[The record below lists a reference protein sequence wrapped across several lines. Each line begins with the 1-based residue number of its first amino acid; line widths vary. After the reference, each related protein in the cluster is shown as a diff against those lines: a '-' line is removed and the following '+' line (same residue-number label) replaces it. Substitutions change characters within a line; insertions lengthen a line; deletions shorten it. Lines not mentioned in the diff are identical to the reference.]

1 MKIATPRLPC
11 LAQAFLRSSSGWPS
25 NSQCSVMEFTYC
37 CELHVSQERTLLICE
52 DVQGR
57 GRPCP
62 VLPDPLRVRI
72 PLSSRGF
79 FPGVSRGFYSPLW
92 DMPECFWT
100 DWIFLCFSPRPSLPL
115 EAGTGLQLL
124 CCRPRDKADS
134 RDHGIVPSM
143 HPSFSFLPDS
153 FAVSFLALES
163 PDCVTGHHCLQ
174 LMLSTGS
181 FSRYLPKAVR
191 P

>member
-25 NSQCSVMEFTYC
+25 NSQCSVMGFTYC
-37 CELHVSQERTLLICE
+37 CELHVSQERTLLVCE

-57 GRPCP
+57 GRLCP

-72 PLSSRGF
+72 PLSFRGF

-100 DWIFLCFSPRPSLPL
+100 GSSFVLVPGHPCPWRLALVCSCSAADPETRLIAVTTALFPACTLPSHFSPT
-115 EAGTGLQLL
+115 ALL
-124 CCRPRDKADS
+124 CHSQLWK
-134 RDHGIVPSM
+134 V
-143 HPSFSFLPDS
+143 LT
-153 FAVSFLALES
+153 VSLAITVS
-163 PDCVTGHHCLQ
+163 SSC
-174 LMLSTGS
+174 
-181 FSRYLPKAVR
+181 
-191 P
+191 